1 LQGLKS
7 KTMAQFHMSVKQIS
21 RSTGRSATG
30 AAAYRAAECI
40 VDVRTGEIHDYT
52 RKGGV
57 DAAHLALPGGGTED
71 RAAFWNRLEQHH
83 KRGDAVLARE
93 FTLALPHELP
103 AKERERLAF
112 DYGRELAD
120 RYGIAVDVAVHAPD
134 REGDNRNYH
143 AHVLMSACS
152 VAQDGTLGKKAVELD
167 PIHCQRAK
175 VENFAERERPRWA
188 ELHNERMA
196 ELGQVERIDHRRLVE
211 QGIDREP
218 TRHLGLAAIGYER
231 RTGDMSRRRQDMEA
245 ETAMRLQR
253 AAELGAQERAQQ
265 AERSQLVIVASTD
278 VSDAIQERDRLLALQ
293 TTLSEARSGWA
304 ALRRGVEKDRN
315 AEHEGQ
321 LRDRFTREWM
331 TASPAVREKFEKTFR
346 TPQGRVEVPNVE
358 TGLGTLRTLKEQAI
372 QREQE
377 RQRAFEVVKPRGPS
391 LSGPSR

>member
-1 LQGLKS
+1 
-7 KTMAQFHMSVKQIS
+7 MAQFHMSVKQIS
-21 RSTGRSATG
+21 RSTGRSTTG
-30 AAAYRAAECI
+30 AAAYRAAERI

-57 DAAHLALPGGGTED
+57 DAAHLSLPGGSTEN

-83 KRGDAVLARE
+83 KRADAVLARE

-103 AKERERLAF
+103 AEERQRLAF
-112 DYGRELAD
+112 DYGQELAD

-152 VAQDGTLGKKAVELD
+152 VAPDGTLGKKAVELD

-188 ELHNERMA
+188 ELHNERMS

-211 QGIDREP
+211 QGIEREP

-231 RTGDMSRRRQDMEA
+231 RTGDVSRRRQDMES
-245 ETAMRLQR
+245 ETALRLQR
-253 AAELGAQERAQQ
+253 AAELGAQERAKQ
-265 AERSQLVIVASTD
+265 AERSQLVILASTD

-293 TTLSEARSGWA
+293 STLGEAQSGWA
-304 ALRRGVEKDRN
+304 ALRKGVDKDRA
-315 AEHEGQ
+315 AEHEKV
-321 LRDRFTREWM
+321 LVDRFVREFK
-331 TASPAVREKFEKTFR
+331 AAPPAVKDRFNEKFRGADGKTHI
-346 TPQGRVEVPNVE
+346 PNVE
-358 TGLGTLRTLKEQAI
+358 TGLGALRTFREQELK
-372 QREQE
+372 REQE
-377 RQRAFEVVKPRGPS
+377 RQRAIEVEVVRPRGPS

>member
-1 LQGLKS
+1 
-7 KTMAQFHMSVKQIS
+7 MAQFHMSVKQIS

-30 AAAYRAAECI
+30 AAAYRAAERI
-40 VDVRTGEIHDYT
+40 VDARTGEIHDYT

-57 DAAHLALPGGGTED
+57 DAAHLALPGGSTED

-103 AKERERLAF
+103 AEERQRLAF

-134 REGDNRNYH
+134 RDGDNRNYH

-152 VAQDGTLGKKAVELD
+152 VAPDGTLGKKAVELD

-231 RTGDMSRRRQDMEA
+231 RTGDVSRRRQDMEA
-245 ETAMRLQR
+245 ETALRLKR
-253 AAELGAQERAQQ
+253 AAELGTQERAKQ
-265 AERSQLVIVASTD
+265 AERSQLVILASTD
-278 VSDAIQERDRLLALQ
+278 VSDAIQERDRLLAVQ
-293 TTLSEARSGWA
+293 ATLGEARSGWA
-304 ALRRGVEKDRN
+304 ALRKGVEKDRVE
-315 AEHEGQ
+315 EHEKG
-321 LRDRFTREWM
+321 LRDRFVREFK
-331 TASPAVREKFEKTFR
+331 AAPPAVQDRFNEKFRGADGKTR
-346 TPQGRVEVPNVE
+346 IPNVE
-358 TGLGTLRTLKEQAI
+358 TGLGTLRTLKEQELK
-372 QREQE
+372 REQE
-377 RQRAFEVVKPRGPS
+377 RHHAIEVEVVKPRGPS